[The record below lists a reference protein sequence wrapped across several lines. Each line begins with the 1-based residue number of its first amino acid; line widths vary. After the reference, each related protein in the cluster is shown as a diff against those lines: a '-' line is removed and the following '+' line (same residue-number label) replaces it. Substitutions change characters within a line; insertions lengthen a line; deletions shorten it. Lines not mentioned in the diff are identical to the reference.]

1 MLLIIDNYDS
11 FTFNLVQY
19 FQEFQIPLLVRKNDE
34 VIEKD
39 LENSMKGLII
49 SPGPG
54 VPEKAGVCLK
64 VIKNFYKKIPIL
76 GVCLGHQAIG
86 IAFGATLV
94 HAPRIMHGKNS
105 LIEHDGRTIFKGIP
119 SPMNAMRYHSFVLKD
134 DLPSCLEMS
143 ARASDGCIMAI
154 RHRDYPVEGVQFHPE
169 SILTKEG
176 KQIIKNFLVFNKL
189 TSYRSSR
196 A

>member
-19 FQEFQIPLLVRKNDE
+19 FQEFHVPLLVKKNDE
-34 VIEKD
+34 AIESN
-39 LENSMKGLII
+39 LENSIKGVVV

-54 VPEKAGVCLK
+54 VPEKAGISLE
-64 VIKNFYKKIPIL
+64 VIKKFSRQVPIL

-86 IAFGATLV
+86 IAFGATLA
-94 HAPRIMHGKNS
+94 HAPRIMHGKTS
-105 LIEHDGRTIFKGIP
+105 LIEHDGKTLFEGIS
-119 SPMNAMRYHSFVLKD
+119 SPITAMRYHSFVLKD
-134 DLPSCLEMS
+134 DLPNTLEIS
-143 ARASDGCIMAI
+143 ARSQDGCIMAI
-154 RHRDYPVEGVQFHPE
+154 RHKDYPIEGVQFHPE

-189 TSYRSSR
+189 MERKWR
-196 A
+196 